1 MNEEIELAENEKEV
15 KMIEIELDLEEKTID
30 GLLEYAKINILND
43 RDALINWAAN
53 DILQKIVDSN
63 GEILKEEEK

>member
-53 DILQKIVDSN
+53 DILQKMVDSN